1 METIPQESG
10 IVTWERR
17 GVAGRLGYRM
27 RRSLR
32 RAYSAIW
39 PVATILFAA
48 AAPAQAEVRIESD
61 RDDASRHTIVI
72 SGKIDVSTLMDF
84 SQAIADKRIAGAA
97 SRIVELESPGGSLS
111 SAMAIGGLIREGRF
125 DTGVVA
131 RGKCYSACVLILAAG
146 VHRTVTSGKVGV
158 HRPYYDRGLYT
169 PGTPAR
175 EEAGYGPV
183 TDGIH
188 EYLASMGVR
197 DALMDAMMKVP
208 SKFMRHLTSREVV
221 TYGLDNSNPCEVVQV
236 AALEPSEAI
245 TTDASAQEVKPARKA
260 QKATARAK
268 KARIVKNKRP
278 VRNVRQVQRLVGP
291 WG

>member
-1 METIPQESG
+1 M
-10 IVTWERR
+10 R
-17 GVAGRLGYRM
+17 G
-27 RRSLR
+27 SLR

-48 AAPAQAEVRIESD
+48 AAPAKAEVRIESD
-61 RDDASRHTIVI
+61 RADASRHTIVI
-72 SGKIDVSTLMDF
+72 SGEIDVSTLTDF
-84 SQAIADKRIAGAA
+84 SQAIADTRIAGAA
-97 SRIVELESPGGSLS
+97 SRLVELESPGGSLS

-169 PGTPAR
+169 PGVPAR
-175 EEAGYGPV
+175 EDAGYGPV

-221 TYGLDNSNPCEVVQV
+221 TYGLDNTKPCEVVQV

-245 TTDASAQEVKPARKA
+245 STDASTEQLKPARKA
-260 QKATARAK
+260 KKAALRTNK
-268 KARIVKNKRP
+268 KARVVKKQRP
-278 VRNVRQVQRLVGP
+278 MRNVRQVQRLVGP